1 MSIDIYPTL
10 EKLEETKM
18 VIVDVRT
25 EPEWRQTGV
34 IKGCHCITFF
44 DAAGRYDAEAFLLA
58 LDALGGK
65 ETEIVLIC
73 RTGARAA
80 QIAAF
85 LHQHGYNVKNIAGG
99 VTRLT
104 QLGYRLTPYTA

>member
-65 ETEIVLIC
+65 ETEIGLIC
-73 RTGARAA
+73 RTGARTA